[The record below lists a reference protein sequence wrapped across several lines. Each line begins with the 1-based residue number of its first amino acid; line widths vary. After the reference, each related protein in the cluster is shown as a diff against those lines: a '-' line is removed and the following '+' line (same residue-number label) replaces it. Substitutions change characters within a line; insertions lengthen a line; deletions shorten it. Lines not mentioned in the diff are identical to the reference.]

1 MKAEEP
7 KARLAV
13 RGRAPPQPSHSSV
26 AGVCQPSAADSYT
39 RLGRTPRV
47 HLVME
52 REAHL
57 YALARGRI
65 AVHLVPRPLDGRGRN
80 GRSSRRKHDC
90 LERRVLRKP
99 VARVDW
105 SGRSRSCAQAKES
118 LGAGCARRDGQ
129 KRASVRMRVQEV
141 RVVQAAQTVTSWRD
155 CSTPKADLKRATGGR
170 ITRPGKDGKFAPA

>member
-7 KARLAV
+7 KARLGV
-13 RGRAPPQPSHSSV
+13 RGRAPPRPSRSSV
-26 AGVCQPSAADSYT
+26 TENVSLRPVYT
-39 RLGRTPRV
+39 RNWGATPRV
-47 HLVME
+47 HLVEE

-65 AVHLVPRPLDGRGRN
+65 AVNLVPRPLDGRGRD

-118 LGAGCARRDGQ
+118 LGAECARRDGQ